1 MRKEITQPFKKVLN
15 ILKMLK
21 KKIQDLKMMLLD
33 YQNYYSR
40 KVLVIHAFQESV
52 KEVVT
57 QGDQKNKLIC
67 GFQEI

>member
-57 QGDQKNKLIC
+57 
-67 GFQEI
+67 